1 MRPTDDRTPP
11 RLASRK
17 AANDGRGPDASPGT
31 RRRPSAEPPSE
42 PPSEPDPAEP
52 LAADPAP
59 DFAELG
65 RAVLRIEAEA
75 VAALEARLGEDFD
88 AACALLLGCT
98 GRIVVTGVGKSGH
111 VGAKL
116 AATFASTGS
125 PAFFVHA
132 GEASHGDLGMLQAGD
147 VVVAISHSGA
157 TTEILTLV
165 PGIERLGIPIVALTG
180 DAGSPL
186 GSAARVHLDVSVE
199 REACPLGLA
208 PTASTSAAMAMGD
221 ALAVALLK
229 ARGFDEDDFARSHP
243 GGRLGRR
250 LLLRVADVM
259 AKGSGLP
266 RVRRDARLADAL
278 VEISKKGLGMI
289 AVTDAEERLVGVFTD
304 GDLRRAIESG
314 ADVRTLSMSAVMT
327 GDPRT
332 IDSERLAVV
341 AVGRMQE
348 HRVTSLPVVDDGE
361 LVGVVTMH
369 ALLAAGVV

>member
-1 MRPTDDRTPP
+1 MGSTDGREPP

-17 AANDGRGPDASPGT
+17 AANDGGAPI
-31 RRRPSAEPPSE
+31 
-42 PPSEPDPAEP
+42 
-52 LAADPAP
+52 PAP
-59 DFAELG
+59 GPSDFVDLG
-65 RAVLRIEAEA
+65 RAVLRIEADA
-75 VAALEARLGEDFD
+75 IRALESRLDERFGR
-88 AACALLLGCT
+88 ACELLLGCT

-132 GEASHGDLGMLQAGD
+132 GEASHGDLGMLCRDDAL
-147 VVVAISHSGA
+147 VALSHSGSTA
-157 TTEILTLV
+157 ELLTLV
-165 PGIERLGIPIVALTG
+165 PGVKRLGVPIVALTG
-180 DAGSPL
+180 NPDSPL
-186 GSAARVHLDVSVE
+186 ARASDIHLDVSVE

-208 PTASTSAAMAMGD
+208 PTASTTAALALGD
-221 ALAVALLK
+221 ALAIALLR

-250 LLLRVADVM
+250 LLLHVGDVM
-259 AKGSGLP
+259 ATGEAVP

-278 VEISKKGLGMI
+278 VEISRKGLGMI
-289 AVTDAEERLVGVFTD
+289 AVTDADDRLVGVFTD

-314 ADVRTLSMSAVMT
+314 ADVRRLSMASVMSA
-327 GDPRT
+327 DPRT
-332 IDSERLAVV
+332 IDSERLAVA
-341 AVGRMQE
+341 AVGCMQE
-348 HRVTSLPVVDDGE
+348 YRVTSLPVVDDGA